1 MPPQQ
6 LNPLPFSWYLFFGIL
21 EPLSTIGGAAMAL
34 FQSDNFYH
42 DLVPL
47 DFKSSSGVVKSFVG
61 EATGGVLGAGPLP
74 DEARMAVAQL
84 GSCYFLLC
92 LVSLFLFASIRR
104 NLVLSPQHSHLATPI
119 LSSLLMALAIAD
131 WSHILLTIYYLPPAG
146 VTSKHVAFWMKFFTQ
161 PASWNGLL
169 AGNILATLA
178 LFTARMAW
186 FAGVG
191 RASGDTGAGAKKSQ

>member
-1 MPPQQ
+1 MVGRCYQADGNLWFIAFP
-6 LNPLPFSWYLFFGIL
+6 
-21 EPLSTIGGAAMAL
+21 
-34 FQSDNFYH
+34 
-42 DLVPL
+42 
-47 DFKSSSGVVKSFVG
+47 SG
-61 EATGGVLGAGPLP
+61 
-74 DEARMAVAQL
+74 
-84 GSCYFLLC
+84 YFLLC

-131 WSHILLTIYYLPPAG
+131 WSHILVTIYYLPPAG
-146 VTSKHVAFWMKFFTQ
+146 VTNKHTAFWMKFFTQ

-191 RASGDTGAGAKKSQ
+191 RATGDTGAGARKSQ